1 MIFLK
6 SKIKYQLIFIWLI
19 FLTVAFIFFG
29 RILGNFFVSDDFHWL
44 QLSQETQW
52 SWRFFLTNYEG
63 GNLGGSYN
71 PLLLVIFK
79 IFYAGFGLKYFCYH
93 LASIVLQATNAF
105 LVYVLARQL
114 FHSFELKQFKNWSF
128 LAGFLFLIWPTQVE
142 SVAWVSAWPHLWMT
156 LFYLCSLTVYF
167 YFHQMRRWP
176 ILVLS
181 ILFFIIALLIKEVAI
196 SLPLVILIWEIYFF
210 SVAQRNQVSDKKKP
224 KFFLFYLLILL
235 FFMIGRYQSTGLL
248 FGYYAQAHFELSII
262 GWIGNLAG
270 YINELV
276 SVGHWRGLFF
286 KLEYYYLDSVVIM
299 FLTILSLYF
308 FYLFTKFKWF
318 QFTLL
323 VSLFFSLGPV
333 MALML
338 HRFTFSGERYLYL
351 PAVFF
356 VLWLIF
362 LLARIKLA
370 DKLKLALMAIIFFS
384 CFIIIQQKIS
394 IWQESSRLSQQIV
407 ESYADLNLSAGQE
420 LISVGL
426 PDNLSGA
433 EVFRNN
439 LQQAL
444 EFYYPANHP
453 QIKPLPVYTQLSLDN
468 INTSLLKWRQDALGW
483 FAESINGGYVVT
495 GQTSIVFNEVYFE
508 LWNYNYQNYTANV
521 IRLIPKE
528 ELKDKIINQE
538 VYWLTFDQGRLKL
551 VN

>member
-1 MIFLK
+1 
-6 SKIKYQLIFIWLI
+6 
-19 FLTVAFIFFG
+19 
-29 RILGNFFVSDDFHWL
+29 
-44 QLSQETQW
+44 
-52 SWRFFLTNYEG
+52 
-63 GNLGGSYN
+63 
-71 PLLLVIFK
+71 
-79 IFYAGFGLKYFCYH
+79 
-93 LASIVLQATNAF
+93 
-105 LVYVLARQL
+105 
-114 FHSFELKQFKNWSF
+114 
-128 LAGFLFLIWPTQVE
+128 
-142 SVAWVSAWPHLWMT
+142 
-156 LFYLCSLTVYF
+156 
-167 YFHQMRRWP
+167 
-176 ILVLS
+176 
-181 ILFFIIALLIKEVAI
+181 
-196 SLPLVILIWEIYFF
+196 
-210 SVAQRNQVSDKKKP
+210 
-224 KFFLFYLLILL
+224 
-235 FFMIGRYQSTGLL
+235 
-248 FGYYAQAHFELSII
+248 
-262 GWIGNLAG
+262 
-270 YINELV
+270 
-276 SVGHWRGLFF
+276 
-286 KLEYYYLDSVVIM
+286 M